1 MVAISGA
8 SSLGS
13 SIDYAVI
20 EVEEPAHPKC
30 RRLLDYW
37 RAHMQP
43 DGVVLR
49 AGFNPL
55 DMPQL
60 MGGMFVVE
68 PVNGGADM
76 RYRLVGAENE
86 RRLGRKFTGE
96 LFSCSYTP
104 EMAAEQIALHNR
116 IMETRKSACLRG
128 YFNGLDLEHVHYEA
142 LYLPARADN
151 GDMQVIG
158 GMYDLAGYLDK

>member
-8 SSLGS
+8 SPLGS

-30 RRLLDYW
+30 RYLLDYW
-37 RAHMQP
+37 RSRMQP
-43 DGVVLR
+43 DGAVRR
-49 AGFNPL
+49 ADFNPL
-55 DMPQL
+55 DMPKL

-68 PVNGGADM
+68 PINGGTDM

-86 RRLGRKFTGE
+86 RRLGRRFTGE

-104 EMAAEQIALHNR
+104 EMAADQIALHIR
-116 IMETRKSACLRG
+116 IMETRKPACLRG
-128 YFNGLDLEHVHYEA
+128 HFIGLDLEHIHYEA
-142 LYLPARADN
+142 LYLPARADS
-151 GDMQVIG
+151 GEMQVIG
-158 GMYDLAGYLDK
+158 GMYDLNGYEDK